1 MESKQDPREIQDL
14 LRLAKQASKLAGEI
28 IMPLF
33 EESISFTLKKDQTPV
48 TIADQKAEEAISEFL
63 QRETPNYSILGEELG
78 EVARSNSHKWII
90 DPIDGTQSFVQNI
103 PLFGTLISL
112 EIDEYPVLGIIAFV
126 GWNKIGTSVKDKELV
141 VECDF
146 SEGKEEYT
154 VVSISNGKMCFM
166 QPDLPT
172 LCAEI
177 EIFDSEVVK
186 TKSLNRNTS
195 AMAQQFL
202 EETSEQREFY
212 WKLNRKTGILGIYW
226 SNNDQY
232 IGPGSFVNCR
242 KKEKL

>member
-1 MESKQDPREIQDL
+1 MKKQNSAKGFKGLYFGISALWIAFFGYIFFAIAQSQHDKIIVFFAMLLPIPIYYILKGFFIGSKKIMNQPKYIL
-14 LRLAKQASKLAGEI
+14 I
-28 IMPLF
+28 I
-33 EESISFTLKKDQTPV
+33 V
-48 TIADQKAEEAISEFL
+48 
-63 QRETPNYSILGEELG
+63 
-78 EVARSNSHKWII
+78 
-90 DPIDGTQSFVQNI
+90 
-103 PLFGTLISL
+103 
-112 EIDEYPVLGIIAFV
+112 VLGIIAFV

-202 EETSEQREFY
+202 EETPEQREFY

>member
-1 MESKQDPREIQDL
+1 MKKQNSAKGFKGLYFGISALWIAFFGYIFFAIAQSQHDKIIVFFAMLLPIPIYYILKGFFIGSKKIMNQPKYIL
-14 LRLAKQASKLAGEI
+14 I
-28 IMPLF
+28 I
-33 EESISFTLKKDQTPV
+33 V
-48 TIADQKAEEAISEFL
+48 
-63 QRETPNYSILGEELG
+63 
-78 EVARSNSHKWII
+78 
-90 DPIDGTQSFVQNI
+90 
-103 PLFGTLISL
+103 
-112 EIDEYPVLGIIAFV
+112 VLGIIAFV

-141 VECDF
+141 VECGF
-146 SEGKEEYT
+146 SEDKEEYIL
-154 VVSISNGKMCFM
+154 VNMSNGKMCFI
-166 QPDLPT
+166 QSDSPA

-202 EETSEQREFY
+202 EETTEQREFY

-226 SNNDQY
+226 SNNNQY

>member
-1 MESKQDPREIQDL
+1 MKKQSSAKGFKIIYFIISALWMAFFGYIFFTVVGSTELKIFYFFSALLPIPIYYILKGFILGSK
-14 LRLAKQASKLAGEI
+14 EI
-28 IMPLF
+28 IKQP
-33 EESISFTLKKDQTPV
+33 K
-48 TIADQKAEEAISEFL
+48 
-63 QRETPNYSILGEELG
+63 YIL
-78 EVARSNSHKWII
+78 II
-90 DPIDGTQSFVQNI
+90 V
-103 PLFGTLISL
+103 
-112 EIDEYPVLGIIAFV
+112 VLGIIAFV

-146 SEGKEEYT
+146 SEGKEEY
-154 VVSISNGKMCFM
+154 VLVSISNGKMCFI
-166 QPDLPT
+166 QPDFPT

-195 AMAQQFL
+195 AMAHKLFD
-202 EETSEQREFY
+202 ETPEQREFY
-212 WKLNRKTGILGIYW
+212 WKLDRKTGILGVYW